1 MSQLQ
6 QKAWTT
12 HIFPSLS
19 PNSLMS
25 MKALADNGY
34 VTIFHPHDEAVT
46 VYNSNDIV
54 FSAQRE
60 ASLPVYQEQH
70 GLWRIPLV
78 DKVTNMNTQTIALDR
93 PLPAFAINN
102 VYADDTQSGSLSSCI
117 TQLPNKGYTPCN
129 YSKHFPL

>member
-12 HIFPSLS
+12 HIFPSPT

-25 MKALADNGY
+25 MKTLADNGY
-34 VTIFHPHDEAVT
+34 GVTL
-46 VYNSNDIV
+46 YNSNDIV
-54 FSAQRE
+54 FSAQLE
-60 ASLPVYQEQH
+60 ASLHVYQEQH

-78 DKVTNMNTQTIALDR
+78 DKVTNLNTQTIALDR
-93 PLPAFAINN
+93 PLPTFAINN
-102 VYADDTQSGSLSSCI
+102 VYANDTQSGSLSSCV